1 MRASIRVPAFDIA
14 AGKDIGLCD
23 VFRGTNLQETDGRQA
38 GRGYASCGKKMRG
51 GNGFADWG
59 SKGCSSAHKGRR
71 PRCVSP
77 ARLTGWVPFY
87 GVFLYLATTDL
98 DGDKASK
105 SLRRIEICLCPWTRL
120 NCLSAASRAE
130 YPILTLIG
138 THFQLLA
145 AALLLE
151 LKKPRASVR

>member
-59 SKGCSSAHKGRR
+59 SKGCSSAHKGAAPPLCISR
-71 PRCVSP
+71 PAHRMGT
-77 ARLTGWVPFY
+77 L
-87 GVFLYLATTDL
+87 
-98 DGDKASK
+98 
-105 SLRRIEICLCPWTRL
+105 LRRLPVLGNHRSGW
-120 NCLSAASRAE
+120 
-130 YPILTLIG
+130 G
-138 THFQLLA
+138 
-145 AALLLE
+145 
-151 LKKPRASVR
+151 